1 MDRQKE
7 LRINLIREEI
17 REKIKDLE
25 PGTMLTLEMSDIG
38 NENDHD
44 QKGEGE

>member
-7 LRINLIREEI
+7 LRINLTREEI

-25 PGTMLTLEMSDIG
+25 PGTMLTLEMSDMA

-44 QKGEGE
+44 QKEEGV

>member
-1 MDRQKE
+1 MDRQEK
-7 LRINLIREEI
+7 LRIDLIKEEI